1 MKNYISFLLIV
12 FSVSSFAQDKNK
24 LIVDESSG
32 KQMLLGICN
41 RTAFTDTNFA
51 WWFNPEYNN
60 YDVDSVFLKQAG
72 NKLNDFVITV
82 VMGSWCS
89 DSRREMP
96 RLLKI
101 LDKLNYNQQRLRL
114 ICVNRKREWPD
125 GNIEN
130 LEIKLVPSIIFY
142 EMGIEKGRIVES
154 PKETLEKDMLN
165 FILK

>member
-1 MKNYISFLLIV
+1 MIKYIIIILVVLSGL
-12 FSVSSFAQDKNK
+12 SFAQDKNK

-32 KQMLLGICN
+32 KQMLIGICD

-60 YDVDSVFLKQAG
+60 YNVDSVFLKLVG
-72 NKLNDFVITV
+72 HKLNDYDIIV

-101 LDKLNYNQQRLRL
+101 FDKLNYNQQKLKM
-114 ICVNRKREWPD
+114 ICVNRKKEWPE
-125 GNIEN
+125 GGIEN
-130 LEIKLVPSIIFY
+130 LEIKLVPTIIFY
-142 EMGIEKGRIVES
+142 EMGLEKGRIVES
-154 PKETLEKDMLN
+154 PKETLEKD
-165 FILK
+165 IIKIIH